1 MFYTDSI
8 QFRIGGI
15 SLKMKQESQLME
27 GSLSKTFNR
36 LLTETQLKS
45 CRDNFTLRR
54 FENAEQ
60 NEKQVI
66 KC

>member
-45 CRDNFTLRR
+45 CRGNFMLRR